1 MWLFPFWAFCL
12 AKETGF
18 MTRTRLPFT
27 TLLIAVALTNFATLV
42 VTYLLRLPVSWTV
55 PVYFV
60 CAVGGWLLARRVRW
74 RRLPIKID
82 RMCVGLAVLTLILL
96 TLPRLSYVSEWI
108 PGNTV
113 ASIGDDYSRL
123 FEIISMTQ
131 SGGYPLRHS
140 FNSGYL
146 LSYYYAGLYPFAVLK
161 LLIPWMTLKDAL
173 LLGYFFY
180 HALILGSF
188 VELAHLL
195 MRNAVS
201 ARILM
206 FLVTLFGGLD
216 WMMAGSLMT
225 DCEWWQAR
233 LFRADTQVTAFYT
246 AQVVVIHHFLS
257 FYSMLI
263 AYAVFFYSRV
273 AGGGRWKALLVLLL
287 CASAFYASPYPVLSA
302 PFVAAIHYRVVLR
315 RLVLSWAMPIV
326 LVAALVPLSLYCG
339 RLPDQG
345 FGFCTFRLPLTGNY
359 LVDRILGVPPFFLLV
374 PLIEFGGIP
383 LLLFLLIRRLGRTM
397 RYYLL
402 GSTAFFAFTYI
413 VADKSA
419 GNLQWRGM
427 FLPTFAV
434 YAIFAYY
441 FGRQGLTLFAV
452 KYRRAAGVAFK
463 LIAAAGIIGM
473 LQSLALQGG
482 ISLNY
487 TSLANRLVGRHSP
500 AKLQV
505 LERLGSRD
513 IARNRSIKQI
523 DYRPEYGDRRL
534 LVNAE
539 KLLSGVPV
547 EDMAVWERQR
557 ARTPTRWLLW

>member
-1 MWLFPFWAFCL
+1 
-12 AKETGF
+12 
-18 MTRTRLPFT
+18 
-27 TLLIAVALTNFATLV
+27 
-42 VTYLLRLPVSWTV
+42 
-55 PVYFV
+55 
-60 CAVGGWLLARRVRW
+60 
-74 RRLPIKID
+74 
-82 RMCVGLAVLTLILL
+82 
-96 TLPRLSYVSEWI
+96 
-108 PGNTV
+108 
-113 ASIGDDYSRL
+113 
-123 FEIISMTQ
+123 
-131 SGGYPLRHS
+131 
-140 FNSGYL
+140 
-146 LSYYYAGLYPFAVLK
+146 
-161 LLIPWMTLKDAL
+161 
-173 LLGYFFY
+173 
-180 HALILGSF
+180 
-188 VELAHLL
+188 

-287 CASAFYASPYPVLSA
+287 CALAFYASPYPVLSA

-359 LVDRILGVPPFFLLV
+359 LVDGISRSSALLLV
-374 PLIEFGGIP
+374 GATDRIWRDSPAPFPAHPAAGADDAILPAGQHCLLRLHLHRGRQKRRQPSMAGYVLADLRCVCHFR
-383 LLLFLLIRRLGRTM
+383 LLFRQTRTHTLRGQIPTCGGRGVQADRGGGNHRHVAVFGPARRHIAQLYQPG
-397 RYYLL
+397 
-402 GSTAFFAFTYI
+402 
-413 VADKSA
+413 KSA
-419 GNLQWRGM
+419 RRT
-427 FLPTFAV
+427 PFAGQ
-434 YAIFAYY
+434 ASSA
-441 FGRQGLTLFAV
+441 QA
-452 KYRRAAGVAFK
+452 
-463 LIAAAGIIGM
+463 
-473 LQSLALQGG
+473 
-482 ISLNY
+482 
-487 TSLANRLVGRHSP
+487 P
-500 AKLQV
+500 
-505 LERLGSRD
+505 GSRD
-513 IARNRSIKQI
+513 IAQNRSIKQI